1 MNKQDEIDIEAQK
14 INEMV
19 KAYLKEGGE
28 VTVCEKYARSE
39 NIEFTGGWGKK
50 RKKQKV
56 PKSV

>member
-1 MNKQDEIDIEAQK
+1 
-14 INEMV
+14 MV

-50 RKKQKV
+50 RKKQIV